1 MARSI
6 WTGSLSFGLVNIPIK
21 LITAIREE
29 RVAFHLLHDQDKV
42 RLKQKM
48 VCPEDGTEV
57 HREHMVKGYEIS
69 PDRYV
74 IVQDAE
80 LQAVA
85 PKSSRIIEISD
96 FVNLK
101 DIDPVYFDRAYYLLP
116 AEHAGKAYR
125 LLCEAMEKTGKVGIA
140 KFTMRSKEYLAALRP
155 SDGVIVLETMHFSN
169 EVTPASKVDEAPREV
184 KVDPRELTMA
194 ERLIEG
200 LSTDFKPENYHDEYR
215 ERVLELVQKKAHGES
230 IVSQPK
236 HAARETRAADL
247 MAALEA
253 SLSKAR
259 GKNNPADKGSDK
271 GGEEGDG
278 ETKERSPRRKR
289 APAHAHESV
298 ADKPARRRKS

>member
-1 MARSI
+1 VARSI
-6 WTGSLSFGLVNIPIK
+6 WTGSLSFGLVNIPVK
-21 LITAIREE
+21 LVTAVREE

-48 VCPEDGTEV
+48 VCPEDGKEV

-74 IVQDAE
+74 IVQDSE
-80 LQAVA
+80 LEAAA

-96 FVNLK
+96 FVNLS

-116 AEHAGKAYR
+116 AEHAEKAYR
-125 LLCEAMEKTGKVGIA
+125 LLGEAMENTGKVGIA

-169 EVTPASKVDEAPREV
+169 EVTPASKLDEAPREV
-184 KVDPRELTMA
+184 KVDTRELHMA
-194 ERLIEG
+194 EKLIEG
-200 LSTDFKPENYHDEYR
+200 LSTEFKPEQYHDEYR
-215 ERVLELVQKKAHGES
+215 QRVLELVQKKAHGES
-230 IVSQPK
+230 VVSQPK

-259 GKNNPADKGSDK
+259 NKKNPSDREDGDNAPKEPA
-271 GGEEGDG
+271 
-278 ETKERSPRRKR
+278 PRRKR
-289 APAHAHESV
+289 SPAHAHETV
-298 ADKPARRRKS
+298 ADKPARRRKSA